1 MGRGGKWTHFKML
14 LELPISEVLL
24 EGKGEESAEG
34 EREAEWWEKI
44 VKSSPKI
51 LSKWEKRST
60 TLGRWVPKLPV
71 EGKGAWYHP
80 REAGYVLM

>member
-1 MGRGGKWTHFKML
+1 ML

-44 VKSSPKI
+44 VKSSPQI
-51 LSKWEKRST
+51 LSKREKRST
-60 TLGRWVPKLPV
+60 TLGRWRGGGGVPKLLF
-71 EGKGAWYHP
+71 EGKRAWYHP

>member
-1 MGRGGKWTHFKML
+1 ML
-14 LELPISEVLL
+14 LELPSSKVLL

-34 EREAEWWEKI
+34 EREAEWWEII
-44 VKSSPKI
+44 VKSSPQI
-51 LSKWEKRST
+51 LSKREKRST
-60 TLGRWVPKLPV
+60 MLGRWRVVPKLPV

>member
-1 MGRGGKWTHFKML
+1 ML

-34 EREAEWWEKI
+34 EREAEWWEII
-44 VKSSPKI
+44 VKSSPQI
-51 LSKWEKRST
+51 LSKREKRST
-60 TLGRWVPKLPV
+60 TLGRWRGGVPKLLF
-71 EGKGAWYHP
+71 EGKRAWYHP

>member
-1 MGRGGKWTHFKML
+1 ML

-44 VKSSPKI
+44 VKSSPQI
-51 LSKWEKRST
+51 LSKWKKRST
-60 TLGRWVPKLPV
+60 TLGRWG
-71 EGKGAWYHP
+71 EGGIK
-80 REAGYVLM
+80 VTC